1 MSNEQNKIAIFGG
14 GCFWCTEAVFEEL
27 RGVISIMPGY
37 AGGQKENPTYEEV
50 SSGRT
55 GHAEVIKI
63 EYNPK
68 EIGYSDLLTVF
79 FATHDP
85 TTLNQQGNDV
95 GTQYRSMILYTDDEQ
110 KTQAQ
115 DFIKKV
121 NESTQEGK
129 LIVTEIK
136 SLDHFYDA
144 EDYHREYYRNN
155 KSQPYCQIVINPK
168 LKKLEE
174 KFASLLKSHAK

>member
-1 MSNEQNKIAIFGG
+1 MSNNQNKIAIFGG
-14 GCFWCTEAVFEEL
+14 GCFWCTDAVFEEL

-37 AGGQKENPTYEEV
+37 AGGTTKNPTYEEV

-63 EYNPK
+63 EYDPK
-68 EIGYSDLLTVF
+68 EIGYGDLLTVF